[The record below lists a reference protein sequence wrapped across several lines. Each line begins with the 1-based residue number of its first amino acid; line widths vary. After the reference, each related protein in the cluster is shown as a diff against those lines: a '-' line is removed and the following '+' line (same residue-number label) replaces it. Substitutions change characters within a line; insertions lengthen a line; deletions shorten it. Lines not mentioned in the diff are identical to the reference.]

1 MLRNIKLT
9 IEYDGTD
16 FNGWQVQAKGRRTV
30 AGEIEK
36 AIKKIFHKNIR
47 LIGSGR
53 TDSGVHALG
62 QVANFR
68 SDSPMPV
75 ERIERALNA
84 NLPEDIAVWKVEEVP
99 ADFHAQYSVRS
110 KTYRYT
116 ILNRNA
122 RGPLQRH
129 YSLVYPYPLNLRRMK
144 EEAGALVGRKDFRA
158 FQAANPSRDEK
169 AATVRTVKRIDIK
182 KKGDFIHMDIEADG
196 FLYKMVRNIVGTL
209 LEAGQGRLPKGSIKS
224 ILAQKDRN
232 LAGDTAKPQGLM
244 LVEVKY

>member
-1 MLRNIKLT
+1 MQRNIKLT

-16 FNGWQVQAKGRRTV
+16 FYGWQIQAKHQRTV

-36 AIKKIFHKNIR
+36 ALKKIFHKNIR

-62 QVANFR
+62 QVANFKVV
-68 SDSPMPV
+68 SPLKLQQ
-75 ERIERALNA
+75 IKRALNA
-84 NLPEDIAVWKVEEVP
+84 NLPEDVAVWRVEEVG
-99 ADFHAQYSVRS
+99 ADFHAQYSVHS

-116 ILNRNA
+116 VLNRDV
-122 RGPLQRH
+122 RSPLQRH
-129 YSLVYPYPLNLRRMK
+129 YCLVYPYPLNVRRMK
-144 EEAGALVGRKDFRA
+144 EEAKSLVGRKDFRA

-169 AATVRTVKRIDIK
+169 ATTVRTVRRVDIR
-182 KKGDFIHMDIEADG
+182 KKGDFLSIEIEADG

-209 LEAGQGRLPKGSIKS
+209 LEAGQGRLPKGSIKA
-224 ILAQKDRN
+224 ILAQKDRA
-232 LAGDTAKPQGLM
+232 LAGDTARPQGLT